1 MNDVLT
7 LKSLASLAI
16 EHEVDF
22 EVIHGE
28 TTHKDKRVRAQMVLS
43 PANCPEVRVLFGDAK
58 HGQRLSSISL
68 ASNPKVLVKKEHLL
82 AAVAENSTNAGWRRT
97 MTRETPLFNIN
108 TTENNMISI
117 SANVIKKMWT
127 EITDTDGEKETLD
140 HYEAVVSNH
149 VADARTLSVFS
160 PEPELIEVEST
171 VFYVKVDPEEHPEF
185 KEQWENSVREL
196 ELVGEYI
203 FPNTLKF
210 HRFK

>member
-1 MNDVLT
+1 MNDIVT
-7 LKSLASLAI
+7 LKSLAALAI

-43 PANCPEVRVLFGDAK
+43 PADCPEVRVLFGDAK
-58 HGQRLSSISL
+58 HGQRLSSIAL
-68 ASNPKVLVKKEHLL
+68 ASNPKVMVKQEHLL
-82 AAVAENSTNAGWRRT
+82 AVIADHSTNAGWRRT

-108 TTENNMISI
+108 PAEGNLISI
-117 SANVIKKMWT
+117 SANVVKKMWT
-127 EITDTDGEKETLD
+127 ETTDTDGEKETLD
-140 HYEAVVSNH
+140 HYEAIVRNH
-149 VADARTLSVFS
+149 VATAMTLSVFT

-185 KEQWENSVREL
+185 KEQWENSIREL

-210 HRFK
+210 HHFK